1 MQITVKK
8 KMSFSSWQPSPWAFS
23 VEPGQSAVSC
33 DVNERFSAR
42 TAGNLD
48 EESCN
53 STQSENI
60 SYLRTEYVGNHTTSR
75 SAHSENTRKDRLST
89 SRPLGERSE
98 PFLAVKMKRRNRAI

>member
-8 KMSFSSWQPSPWAFS
+8 KRVSLLGSLVPGISWLNLD
-23 VEPGQSAVSC
+23 SAVSC
-33 DVNERFSAR
+33 DVNERFFAR

-75 SAHSENTRKDRLST
+75 GAH
-89 SRPLGERSE
+89 
-98 PFLAVKMKRRNRAI
+98 

>member
-8 KMSFSSWQPSPWAFS
+8 KRVSLLGSL
-23 VEPGQSAVSC
+23 VPGLSRLNLNSAVSC
-33 DVNERFSAR
+33 GVNERFFAR

-48 EESCN
+48 EESYD

-75 SAHSENTRKDRLST
+75 SAHSENTRKDRLAQVD
-89 SRPLGERSE
+89 L
-98 PFLAVKMKRRNRAI
+98 LARGASLFWP